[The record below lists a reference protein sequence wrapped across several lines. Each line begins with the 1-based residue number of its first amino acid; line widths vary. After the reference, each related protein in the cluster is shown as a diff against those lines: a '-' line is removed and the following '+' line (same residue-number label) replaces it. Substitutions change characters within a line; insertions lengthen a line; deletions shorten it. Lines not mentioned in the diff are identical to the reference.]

1 MAYFLRIISN
11 LVMALQLAL
20 KQPDSNLKDTNFPQS
35 DCIKA
40 KNCTSDLH
48 QREQRQNQALSF
60 FS

>member
-1 MAYFLRIISN
+1 
-11 LVMALQLAL
+11 MALQLAL

-35 DCIKA
+35 DCIKP